1 VGKVLG
7 WREFGM
13 EGHCPEKRALERK
26 WGKRR
31 KSGDGL
37 QSGLNVGRRAFI
49 QGVHVGSPSWNLLQ
63 QCRERYIKWYSRKLN
78 RKIFQQ

>member
-7 WREFGM
+7 WREIGM
-13 EGHCPEKRALERK
+13 EGHCPERRVLEHK

-37 QSGLNVGRRAFI
+37 
-49 QGVHVGSPSWNLLQ
+49 
-63 QCRERYIKWYSRKLN
+63 
-78 RKIFQQ
+78 